1 MQKLFIEE
9 TYQSPRVT
17 IDPEKNVFEIRGNSF
32 PNNAF
37 RFYTPIIEWLDAYLE
52 NPNKES
58 LFVFNIT
65 YQNSSSRK
73 MFNEIFKR
81 LEKLFTAGHKLKIDW
96 YYEEDDEDIKQIIM
110 EFKQLFKLE
119 INAISVKE
127 ED

>member
-52 NPNKES
+52 SPSKES

-81 LEKLFTAGHKLKIDW
+81 LEKMFVAGHKLKIDW

-110 EFKQLFKLE
+110 EFKQLFKVE